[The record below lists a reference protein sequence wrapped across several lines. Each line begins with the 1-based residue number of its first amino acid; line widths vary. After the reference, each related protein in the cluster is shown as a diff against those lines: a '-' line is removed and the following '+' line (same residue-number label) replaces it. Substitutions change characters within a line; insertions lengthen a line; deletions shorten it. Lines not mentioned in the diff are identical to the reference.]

1 MSTRR
6 TIVQLVL
13 AIAAGAVAGRVIGGD
28 PGTLMFGGLVALA
41 VLVSSFIPTAR
52 RALPPKVADVT
63 ARAPERGPP
72 RRRPIAPPP
81 TRGRWDE
88 APRG

>member
-28 PGTLMFGGLVALA
+28 PGTLIFGGLVALA

-52 RALPPKVADVT
+52 RAPKVADVP
-63 ARAPERGPP
+63 ARAPERRPP